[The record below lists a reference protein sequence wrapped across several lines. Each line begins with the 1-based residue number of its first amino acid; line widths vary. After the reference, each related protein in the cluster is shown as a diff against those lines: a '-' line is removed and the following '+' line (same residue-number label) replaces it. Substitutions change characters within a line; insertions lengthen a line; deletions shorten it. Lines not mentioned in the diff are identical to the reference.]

1 MCTGLARLPG
11 GAEATVQ
18 FKSGEG
24 LQKDS
29 TVDAYIQG
37 DQAYVA
43 SFPNEVY
50 STIIPL
56 LLGGAA
62 VPVQIVWLA
71 AVVRPTPLRAAVEL
85 LGHPVCAPTYSVSP
99 HEIIA
104 VHSGPG
110 VLDLQA

>member
-18 FKSGEG
+18 FKTGEG

-37 DQAYVA
+37 DQAYVG

-56 LLGGAA
+56 LLGGRCASVSRA
-62 VPVQIVWLA
+62 SAQA
-71 AVVRPTPLRAAVEL
+71 RRDYARPTCAV
-85 LGHPVCAPTYSVSP
+85 APT
-99 HEIIA
+99 
-104 VHSGPG
+104 
-110 VLDLQA
+110 

>member
-18 FKSGEG
+18 FKPGEG
-24 LQKDS
+24 LQIDS

-37 DQAYVA
+37 DQAYVG

-56 LLGGAA
+56 LLGCCRAR
-62 VPVQIVWLA
+62 QIIWLA

-110 VLDLQA
+110 VLGLQA